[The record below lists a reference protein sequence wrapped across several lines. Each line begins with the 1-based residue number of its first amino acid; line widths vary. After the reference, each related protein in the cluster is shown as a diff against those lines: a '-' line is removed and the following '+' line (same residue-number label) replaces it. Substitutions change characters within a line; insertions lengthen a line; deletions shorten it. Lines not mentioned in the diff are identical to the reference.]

1 MGLETILEIALWG
14 VVGLARAMSFVAWLL
29 IVLGLGIRD
38 HIGLTRRGSI
48 CKGCVLP
55 GHRGNAVPIRLISDR
70 VGA

>member
-48 CKGCVLP
+48 VKDVYFLVTVEMRCQLG
-55 GHRGNAVPIRLISDR
+55 
-70 VGA
+70 